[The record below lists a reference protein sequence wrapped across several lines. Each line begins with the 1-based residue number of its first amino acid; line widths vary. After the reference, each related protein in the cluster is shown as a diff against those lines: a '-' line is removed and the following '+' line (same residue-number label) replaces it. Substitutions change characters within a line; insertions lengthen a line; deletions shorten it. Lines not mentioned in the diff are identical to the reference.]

1 MEEGGG
7 AREEERGRL
16 GFVEAEGLDLSRG
29 RGEQVEEGG
38 PGARWPCRRLSAR
51 PTVTRT
57 GWGPVSA
64 REEREEAGL
73 GCGLLLRAVVGDWA
87 GPCGWPGCLPRV
99 FLFFFLKTF
108 FFFFSGFCR
117 IRKRK
122 GFWRG
127 FLMELIFIKPPF
139 QNVQITNI
147 FGSEIFKI
155 Q

>member
-1 MEEGGG
+1 M
-7 AREEERGRL
+7 
-16 GFVEAEGLDLSRG
+16 
-29 RGEQVEEGG
+29 
-38 PGARWPCRRLSAR
+38 
-51 PTVTRT
+51 
-57 GWGPVSA
+57 SA

-99 FLFFFLKTF
+99 FLFFLKPFSFSFLV
-108 FFFFSGFCR
+108 FCR

-122 GFWRG
+122 GFRIG
-127 FLMELIFIKPPF
+127 IFYGINFIKQPF